1 MRPPRPPSRAL
12 RKQAAGFSLVEL
24 MVGMVIGMF
33 GIIVMLQ
40 VFSLSEERKRTTTGG
55 SDAMSEGVMALY
67 ALQRDIRQAG
77 YGVSALD
84 VLGCPL
90 TVSGVTLALAPVTI
104 NPDAAIIPA
113 GDANSDR
120 LLVIYGNS
128 EGQPQ
133 GTAYVANT
141 VNPTP
146 ANRYVVIDSPC
157 TAAPI
162 SSGATSR
169 AVSGVFYDLGPSP
182 RVLAYAV
189 RSGNLTMCDYL
200 ARNCGDPDPDTI
212 AANYAPV
219 ANNIVSLR
227 AQYGHDNVTTPNPL
241 PSGSTPGVAD
251 PVTGKI
257 PSYQVDSYDQTPAQN
272 LPVGATAACKWARTG
287 AVRLAVVAR
296 SALFEKDAVTTAA
309 PVWDGS
315 TGAQID
321 LSASADW
328 GNYRYKVFQTV
339 VPLRNVTW
347 MGVQEGC

>member
-1 MRPPRPPSRAL
+1 MRPPFRAM
-12 RKQAAGFSLVEL
+12 RKQASGFSLVEL

-40 VFSLSEERKRTTTGG
+40 VFALAEERKRTTTGG
-55 SDAMSEGVMALY
+55 SDAMTEGVMALY

-84 VLGCPL
+84 ILGCPV
-90 TVSGVTLALAPVTI
+90 TVSGVTIALAPVTI
-104 NPDAAIIPA
+104 NPAAAIIPA
-113 GDANSDR
+113 GDANTDT

-133 GTAYVANT
+133 GTAYAANT

-200 ARNCGDPDPDTI
+200 AQNCSV

-241 PSGSTPGVAD
+241 PAGSTPGVPDA
-251 PVTGKI
+251 VTGNI
-257 PSYQVDSYDQTPAQN
+257 PAYRVDTYDQTQDLPA
-272 LPVGATAACKWARTG
+272 GASVACKWARTG
-287 AVRLAVVAR
+287 AIRLGLAAR
-296 SALFEKDAVTTAA
+296 SALFEKDAVTTKNL
-309 PVWDGS
+309 VWDGG
-315 TGAQID
+315 TLID
-321 LSASADW
+321 VESVGSDEALK
-328 GNYRYKVFQTV
+328 NYRYKLFQTV

>member
-1 MRPPRPPSRAL
+1 MRPSSRAMH
-12 RKQAAGFSLVEL
+12 KPSAGFSLVEL

-40 VFSLSEERKRTTTGG
+40 VFALSEERKRTTTGG
-55 SDAMSEGVMALY
+55 SDAMTEGVMALY

-84 VLGCPL
+84 ILSCPV
-90 TVSGVTLALAPVTI
+90 TVSGVTIALAPVTI
-104 NPDAAIIPA
+104 NPAAAIVPA
-113 GDANSDR
+113 GDANTDT

-133 GTAYVANT
+133 GVAYVANT

-169 AVSGVFYDLGPSP
+169 AVAGTFYDLGLAPK
-182 RVLAYAV
+182 VLAYAV
-189 RSGNLTMCDYL
+189 RSGNLTMCDYI
-200 ARNCGDPDPDTI
+200 AQDCSD
-212 AANYAPV
+212 AANYATV

-241 PSGSTPGVAD
+241 PAGSMAGVPD
-251 PVTGKI
+251 PLTGKI
-257 PSYQVDSYDQTPAQN
+257 PAYRVDTYDQTQAQD

-287 AVRLAVVAR
+287 AVRLALVAR
-296 SALFEKDAVTTAA
+296 SALFEKDAVTAAA
-309 PVWDGS
+309 PVWEGSDG
-315 TGAQID
+315 APID
-321 LSASADW
+321 LSGNADW
-328 GNYRYKVFQTV
+328 ANFRYKVFQTV